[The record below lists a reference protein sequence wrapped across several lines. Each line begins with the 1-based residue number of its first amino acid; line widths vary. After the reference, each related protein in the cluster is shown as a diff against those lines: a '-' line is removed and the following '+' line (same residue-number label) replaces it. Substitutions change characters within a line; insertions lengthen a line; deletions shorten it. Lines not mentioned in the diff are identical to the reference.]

1 MVKLT
6 STLTTLQWSF
16 VSGSRGSLVAG
27 IDLVDSQTINGRF
40 TDISD
45 SLQITVRR
53 RAGENQFLSII
64 QNKLSLVV
72 KHKKNTECVCI
83 EFGEM
88 NGRTRA
94 SSMSRVY
101 SAVC

>member
-6 STLTTLQWSF
+6 STLTTLQWPF
-16 VSGSRGSLVAG
+16 VSESRGSLVAE

-45 SLQITVRR
+45 SLQITVK

-72 KHKKNTECVCI
+72 KHKKNTECICI
-83 EFGEM
+83 ECGEM
-88 NGRTRA
+88 NGGTRA

>member
-6 STLTTLQWSF
+6 STLTTLQWPF
-16 VSGSRGSLVAG
+16 VSESRGSLVAG

-45 SLQITVRR
+45 SLQITVK

-64 QNKLSLVV
+64 QNKLSLEV
-72 KHKKNTECVCI
+72 KRKKNTECICI
-83 EFGEM
+83 ECGEM
-88 NGRTRA
+88 NRGTRA